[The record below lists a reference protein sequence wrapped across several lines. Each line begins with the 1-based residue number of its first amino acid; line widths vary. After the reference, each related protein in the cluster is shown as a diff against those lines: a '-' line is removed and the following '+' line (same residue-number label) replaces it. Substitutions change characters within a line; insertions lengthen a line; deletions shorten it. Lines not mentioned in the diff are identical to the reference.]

1 MISSKN
7 NKKKE
12 SFKLLSI
19 NGEGFNLEKKKHY
32 VSSGLCFE
40 VLTSL
45 TSLGQK

>member
-7 NKKKE
+7 NKKEE
-12 SFKLLSI
+12 SFKLLRI
-19 NGEGFNLEKKKHY
+19 NEEGFNLEKKHY
-32 VSSGLCFE
+32 VSGGLCFE